1 MDKESHN
8 GTANGEGERLQEML
22 ARLEAL
28 GDPAARTAAQEL
40 VRVVIELHGRAL
52 SDLLGIV
59 QEAGSQPADTL
70 LARFTV
76 NPAVRGMLLLHGLH
90 PEDLATRASKA
101 VERLR
106 PHLGVRGVRADLIGV
121 EDDVVRLRVSASGQK
136 NQRPSAIDL
145 QRDIENVVLEMTP
158 DAVDLVIEGLA
169 EAGGANEA
177 YVPLSAITR
186 RSKPKAEVTPDG
198 TGRK

>member
-1 MDKESHN
+1 MNKESRN
-8 GTANGEGERLQEML
+8 GTSDGEATRLQEML
-22 ARLEAL
+22 ARFETL
-28 GDPAARTAAQEL
+28 GDPAARAAAQEL
-40 VRVVIELHGRAL
+40 VRLVIDLHGRGL

-70 LARFTV
+70 LARFTA
-76 NPAVRGMLLLHGLH
+76 NPAVRGMLLLHDLH

-145 QRDIENVVLEMTP
+145 QREIENVVLEMTP
-158 DAVDLVIEGLA
+158 DAADLIIEGL
-169 EAGGANEA
+169 ETAGGGSEV
-177 YVPLSAITR
+177 YVPLATITR
-186 RSKPKAEVTPDG
+186 RSKTKVQVTTPND
-198 TGRK
+198 TR

>member
-1 MDKESHN
+1 MDKESRSR
-8 GTANGEGERLQEML
+8 TSDGEALRLQELL
-22 ARLEAL
+22 ARFETQ
-28 GDPAARTAAQEL
+28 GDPAARAAAQEL
-40 VRVVIELHGRAL
+40 VRLVIDLHRRGL
-52 SDLLGIV
+52 SDLLAIV

-70 LARFTV
+70 LARFTA

-106 PHLGVRGVRADLIGV
+106 PHLGVRGVRVDLIGV

-145 QRDIENVVLEMTP
+145 QREIENAVLEMTP
-158 DAVDLVIEGLA
+158 DAADVIIEGLEA
-169 EAGGANEA
+169 AGGATEV
-177 YVPLSAITR
+177 YVALSAITR
-186 RSKPKAEVTPDG
+186 PSKTNAQVTTPDD
-198 TGRK
+198 TR

>member
-1 MDKESHN
+1 MNKESRSRTSN
-8 GTANGEGERLQEML
+8 DEAARLQGLL
-22 ARLEAL
+22 ARFEKL
-28 GDPAARTAAQEL
+28 GDPAARAAAQEL
-40 VRVVIELHGRAL
+40 VQVVIDLHGRGL

-59 QEAGSQPADTL
+59 QDAGSQPADTL
-70 LARFTV
+70 LARFTA

-121 EDDVVRLRVSASGQK
+121 EDDVVRLRVTASGQK
-136 NQRPSAIDL
+136 HQRPSAVEL
-145 QRDIENVVLEMTP
+145 QHEIENTVLEMTP
-158 DAVDLVIEGLA
+158 DAAGLIIEGLV
-169 EAGGANEA
+169 EAGGANEV

-186 RSKPKAEVTPDG
+186 RGQTNAQFTTSND
-198 TGRK
+198 RR

>member
-1 MDKESHN
+1 MNKESRSR
-8 GTANGEGERLQEML
+8 TPDDEAARLQGLL
-22 ARLEAL
+22 ARFEKL
-28 GDPAARTAAQEL
+28 GDPAARAAAQEL
-40 VRVVIELHGRAL
+40 VQVVIDLHGRGL

-59 QEAGSQPADTL
+59 QDAGSQPADTL
-70 LARFTV
+70 LARFTA

-121 EDDVVRLRVSASGQK
+121 EDDVVRLRVTASGQK
-136 NQRPSAIDL
+136 HQRPAAVEL
-145 QRDIENVVLEMTP
+145 QHEIENTVLEMTP
-158 DAVDLVIEGLA
+158 DAAGLIIEGLV
-169 EAGGANEA
+169 EAGGANEV

-186 RSKPKAEVTPDG
+186 RSQTNA
-198 TGRK
+198 